1 MEYSTISERVWS
13 TYYQSRRVVHS
24 HKPRSSR
31 QSDTTGI
38 VVIIIQN
45 NNGGGCGG
53 AGRVG
58 AGRVGGGGH
67 VVWDVGGCCRRL

>member
-38 VVIIIQN
+38 VVIIIIQN
-45 NNGGGCGG
+45 NGDVGGG

-58 AGRVGGGGH
+58 GGRVGGGGH

>member
-13 TYYQSRRVVHS
+13 TYYQSRQVVHS
-24 HKPRSSR
+24 HKPRSSH

-38 VVIIIQN
+38 VVIIIIQN
-45 NNGGGCGG
+45 NNGGGCG
-53 AGRVG
+53 G

>member
-1 MEYSTISERVWS
+1 MEYSTISESVWS
-13 TYYQSRRVVHS
+13 TYYQSRHVVHS
-24 HKPRSSR
+24 HKHRPSH

-38 VVIIIQN
+38 VVIIIIQN
-45 NNGGGCGG
+45 NGDVGGG

-58 AGRVGGGGH
+58 AGRVGGGH